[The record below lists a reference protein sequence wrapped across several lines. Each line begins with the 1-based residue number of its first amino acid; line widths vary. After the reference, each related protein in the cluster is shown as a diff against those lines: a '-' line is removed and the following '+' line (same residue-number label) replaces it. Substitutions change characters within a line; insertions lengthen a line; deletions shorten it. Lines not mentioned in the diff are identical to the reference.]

1 MRSAMLRTL
10 HAKVR
15 EGGRGTWDHLLLG
28 LVYVRWVFQNRVR
41 LWYSCEVCG
50 SCVAWWAV
58 EEKRKRKKL
67 SPV

>member
-28 LVYVRWVFQNRVR
+28 LVYVPEWGSVMVLVR
-41 LWYSCEVCG
+41 
-50 SCVAWWAV
+50 CVALA
-58 EEKRKRKKL
+58 
-67 SPV
+67 